1 MALKGIDVSEHQ
13 RTIDWN
19 QVKAS
24 GVQFA
29 MIRGGYGKN
38 NVDKY
43 FHENAK
49 GATVAGIPI
58 GMYWFSY
65 ALNADMARNEAKYA
79 VALAKLYNIT
89 WPIAY
94 DLEYDTVSYAA
105 KNGITITKD
114 MATQMAKAFCEE
126 VKDSGYIPMNY
137 TNPDYLNRYFNRSQL
152 PYDVWLAQYASQAA
166 ISDMTIWQ
174 YSSTGSI
181 SGVSGNCDVNYGY
194 KNYGENNNN
203 NAILAENAGGEG
215 REESMQCFYTV
226 DGKGPVIWFDGQNLH
241 PLSHPDEMNILNTIY
256 KANNGKDMPSYNWQ
270 SKAPWHARLEAAI
283 KRKK

>member
-13 RTIDWN
+13 KSIDWN

-29 MIRGGYGKN
+29 MLRGGYGKN

-49 GATVAGIPI
+49 GATDVGIPI

-65 ALNADMARNEAKYA
+65 ALNVDMARNEAKYA
-79 VALAKLYNIT
+79 VSLAKQYKIT

-105 KNGITITKD
+105 KNGVTITKD
-114 MATQMAKAFCEE
+114 MATQMVKAFCEE
-126 VKDSGYIPMNY
+126 IKTSGYIPMNY
-137 TNPDYLNRYFNRSQL
+137 TNPDYLNRYFDRSQL
-152 PYDVWLAQYASQAA
+152 SYDTWLAQYDSQAS

-174 YSSTGSI
+174 YSSSGSVP
-181 SGVSGNCDVNYGY
+181 GVSGNCDINHGY
-194 KNYGENNNN
+194 KNYGESQN
-203 NAILAENAGGEG
+203 IVLTENAGEIEG

-270 SKAPWHARLEAAI
+270 SKAPWHVRLEAAI
-283 KRKK
+283 KRTK

>member
-13 RTIDWN
+13 KSIDWN
-19 QVKAS
+19 QVKTS

-29 MIRGGYGKN
+29 MLRGGYGKN
-38 NVDKY
+38 NIDKY
-43 FHENAK
+43 FHANAK
-49 GATVAGIPI
+49 GAIAAGIPI

-65 ALNADMARNEAKYA
+65 ALNVDMARNEAKYA
-79 VALAKLYNIT
+79 VSLAKQYKIT
-89 WPIAY
+89 WPIAF

-105 KNGITITKD
+105 KNGVTITKD

-126 VKDSGYIPMNY
+126 IKAAGYTPMNY
-137 TNPDYLNRYFNRSQL
+137 TNPDYLNRYFDRDQL
-152 PYDVWLAQYASQAA
+152 PYDTWLAQYASQAS

-174 YSSTGSI
+174 YSSSGSVP
-181 SGVSGNCDVNYGY
+181 GVSGNCDVNHGY
-194 KNYGENNNN
+194 KNYGESQN
-203 NAILAENAGGEG
+203 IVLPENAGEIEG

-256 KANNGKDMPSYNWQ
+256 KANNGKDMPSYNWL
-270 SKAPWHARLEAAI
+270 SKAPWHKRLEAAI
-283 KRKK
+283 KRTK